1 MGYKVDNAV
10 IMAAG
15 TSSRFAPLSHEMPKG
30 LITVR
35 GEVLIERQIK
45 QLREAGIPE
54 IIVVTGYMHERF
66 DYLADALGV
75 HLVHNPAYRVRNNN
89 SSIYAVR
96 EYLRNSY
103 ICSSDNY
110 FTENPFEA
118 EVDDAY
124 YAVVYADGHTDEWCM
139 QTGADGYVNSIRIGG
154 CNAWYMLGH
163 VFWNEEFSER
173 FIRILEREYERPET
187 APKLWEAIYA
197 EHLDELHLR
206 LRKYD
211 SRLIFEFDSLDELR
225 LFDESYVSDTR
236 SRIIGQIAAELHCH
250 ESALTDFNA
259 LKSAGGNEAIGF
271 SFRHHADTYRYIY
284 ETNTLKREE

>member
-35 GEVLIERQIK
+35 GEVLIERQIR

-75 HLVHNPAYRVRNNN
+75 HLVHNPAYRVRNNS

-96 EYLRNSY
+96 KYLRNSY

-124 YAVVYADGHTDEWCM
+124 YAAVYADGHTDEWCM
-139 QTGADGYVNSIRIGG
+139 QTGADGYVNSIKIGG

-187 APKLWEAIYA
+187 ASKLWEAIYA

-211 SRLIFEFDSLDELR
+211 SELIFEFDSLDELR

-236 SRIIGQIAAELHCH
+236 SRIIGQIAAELHCS

-259 LKSAGGNEAIGF
+259 LKSPGGNEAVGF

-284 ETNTLKREE
+284 ETNTLKREA

>member
-124 YAVVYADGHTDEWCM
+124 YAAVYADGHTDEWCM

-187 APKLWEAIYA
+187 ASKLWEAIYA

-236 SRIIGQIAAELHCH
+236 SRIIGQIAAELHCP
-250 ESALTDFNA
+250 ESAMTDFNA
-259 LKSAGGNEAIGF
+259 LRSAGGNEAVGF
-271 SFRHHADTYRYIY
+271 SFRHQADTYRYIY

>member
-35 GEVLIERQIK
+35 GEVLIERQIR

-54 IIVVTGYMHERF
+54 IIVVTGYMRERF

-75 HLVHNPAYRVRNNN
+75 HLVHNPAYRVRNNS

-96 EYLRNSY
+96 KYLRNSY
-103 ICSSDNY
+103 ICSSDNN

-124 YAVVYADGHTDEWCM
+124 YAAVYADGHTDEWCM
-139 QTGADGYVNSIRIGG
+139 QTGADGYVNNNRIGG

-187 APKLWEAIYA
+187 ASKLWEAI
-197 EHLDELHLR
+197 
-206 LRKYD
+206 
-211 SRLIFEFDSLDELR
+211 
-225 LFDESYVSDTR
+225 
-236 SRIIGQIAAELHCH
+236 
-250 ESALTDFNA
+250 
-259 LKSAGGNEAIGF
+259 
-271 SFRHHADTYRYIY
+271 
-284 ETNTLKREE
+284 